1 MIGQAIVLALSL
13 VVMVGVSL
21 QGILFAVPIFQR
33 ITFDAICHR
42 GLMQMDLSGGMT
54 DEIQLFLENNLAQA
68 GFQDILVH
76 GDRSITYGQEM
87 SLYVE
92 ASRPVRSLS
101 PNLQMTQ
108 ETRAFVY
115 HASILSRHLVTAA
128 GIP

>member
-1 MIGQAIVLALSL
+1 MIGQVIVLGLSL

-21 QGILFAVPIFQR
+21 QGILFAIPVFQR

-42 GLMQMDLSGGMT
+42 GLMQMDQSGGMT

-68 GFQDILVH
+68 GFQDLLVH
-76 GDRSITYGQEM
+76 GDRSVNFGNEM

-92 ASRPVRSLS
+92 ASLPVRSLS
-101 PNLQMTQ
+101 PDLQMTQ

-115 HASILSRHLVTAA
+115 HTSILSRHLVTAA